1 MVAHLSKP
9 RDVVGGVLVVAVGF
23 GFFMFGRELEMGS
36 SFRMGPG
43 YFPTV
48 LSFLM
53 MGLGAVMTVLAL
65 RKQNEENAFGAVP
78 WRGLLLVIGA
88 TAFFGLT
95 LRGIGLAP
103 AILIVVLATA
113 WASHYAS
120 LRASVPLALGL
131 AAFCSF
137 LFIRALGLPIPLVGP
152 WVSMAYWSPPPPAA
166 PAATTP
172 PAATPPAASPAESPP
187 PATSPAPVTLPPAST
202 PAPEPTPNSPPAE
215 PAPPAAEGT
224 PPAAAPAAPAPV
236 EPAPPAATAPAPEA
250 TPPAPA
256 PSAPATEPTPAPA
269 EPAAPATTTPAPMET
284 TPPAS
289 PAPSEATPPGAPAQ
303 Q

>member
-9 RDVVGGVLVVAVGF
+9 RDVVGGVLVVAIGF
-23 GFFMFGRELEMGS
+23 GFFMVGRELEMGS

-53 MGLGAVMTVLAL
+53 MGLGAMMTVLAL

-152 WVSMAYWSPPPPAA
+152 WVSMAYWSPPPPA
-166 PAATTP
+166 TTP

-202 PAPEPTPNSPPAE
+202 PAPEPAPTSPSVE
-215 PAPPAAEGT
+215 PSPPAAEGT
-224 PPAAAPAAPAPV
+224 PPAAAPAASAPV

>member
-9 RDVVGGVLVVAVGF
+9 RDVVGGVLVVAIGF
-23 GFFMFGRELEMGS
+23 GFFMLGRELEMGS

-48 LSFLM
+48 LSFVM

-65 RKQNEENAFGAVP
+65 RKPNEENAFGAVP
-78 WRGLLLVIGA
+78 WRGFLLVIGA
-88 TAFFGLT
+88 TAFFGFT
-95 LRGIGLAP
+95 LRGLGLAP
-103 AILIVVLATA
+103 AILIAVLATA

-120 LRASVPLALGL
+120 LRTSVPLALGL

-202 PAPEPTPNSPPAE
+202 PAPEPAEPAAEPTPAPAPAE
-215 PAPPAAEGT
+215 PAPPAT
-224 PPAAAPAAPAPV
+224 
-236 EPAPPAATAPAPEA
+236 TA
-250 TPPAPA
+250 
-256 PSAPATEPTPAPA
+256 
-269 EPAAPATTTPAPMET
+269 PAPMET

-289 PAPSEATPPGAPAQ
+289 PAPGEATPPGAPAQ

>member
-9 RDVVGGVLVVAVGF
+9 RDVVGGVLVVAIGF
-23 GFFMFGRELEMGS
+23 GFFMLGRELEMGS

-48 LSFLM
+48 LSFVM

-65 RKQNEENAFGAVP
+65 RKPNEENAFGAVP
-78 WRGLLLVIGA
+78 WRGFLLVIGA
-88 TAFFGLT
+88 TAFFGFT
-95 LRGIGLAP
+95 LRGLGLAP
-103 AILIVVLATA
+103 AILIVVIATA

-152 WVSMAYWSPPPPAA
+152 WVSMAYWSPPP
-166 PAATTP
+166 AATTP
-172 PAATPPAASPAESPP
+172 PAATPPAAAPAEPPSPP
-187 PATSPAPVTLPPAST
+187 AASPAPVTLPPAST
-202 PAPEPTPNSPPAE
+202 PAPEP
-215 PAPPAAEGT
+215 APPAAEGT
-224 PPAAAPAAPAPV
+224 PPAAAPPAPPAPA
-236 EPAPPAATAPAPEA
+236 EPAPPPATAPATEV
-250 TPPAPA
+250 TPPSPPA
-256 PSAPATEPTPAPA
+256 EPAAEPTPAPA
-269 EPAAPATTTPAPMET
+269 PAEPAPPATTAPAPMET
-284 TPPAS
+284 TPPAP
-289 PAPSEATPPGAPAQ
+289 PAPGEATPPGAPAQ

>member
-9 RDVVGGVLVVAVGF
+9 RDVVGGVLVVAIGF
-23 GFFMFGRELEMGS
+23 GFFMLGRELEMGS

-65 RKQNEENAFGAVP
+65 RKPNEENAFGAVP
-78 WRGLLLVIGA
+78 WRGFLLVIGA
-88 TAFFGLT
+88 TAFFGFT
-95 LRGIGLAP
+95 LRGLGLAP
-103 AILIVVLATA
+103 AILVAVLATA

-120 LRASVPLALGL
+120 LRTSVPLALGL

-172 PAATPPAASPAESPP
+172 PAATPPAA
-187 PATSPAPVTLPPAST
+187 
-202 PAPEPTPNSPPAE
+202 
-215 PAPPAAEGT
+215 
-224 PPAAAPAAPAPV
+224 
-236 EPAPPAATAPAPEA
+236 
-250 TPPAPA
+250 
-256 PSAPATEPTPAPA
+256 APA
-269 EPAAPATTTPAPMET
+269 EPPPPPA
-284 TPPAS
+284 AS
-289 PAPSEATPPGAPAQ
+289 PAPSTRSSSRWTSSGAPPTPWTSPTWW
-303 Q
+303 